1 MSDTTFSIIMIVIIV
16 LILLMGCLAMASF
29 WDDISEYEEETE
41 VKYIIAG
48 DTEQYKG
55 CLIMSCGSSK
65 ERAEDTLQRLLS
77 DPDENDKMMIEGYS
91 NLRVEEVEQKDCW
104 WED

>member
-1 MSDTTFSIIMIVIIV
+1 MVAILVF
-16 LILLMGCLAMASF
+16 ILLMGCLAMASY
-29 WDDISEYEEETE
+29 WDDISEYEEEME

-55 CLIMSCGSSK
+55 CLILSCGSDK
-65 ERAEDTLQRLLS
+65 EQAEATLERMLS
-77 DPDENDKMMIEGYS
+77 DPTENDKKLMEGHTNIRIE
-91 NLRVEEVEQKDCW
+91 ETDKKDCW

>member
-1 MSDTTFSIIMIVIIV
+1 MSDTTFGIIMVAIFVF
-16 LILLMGCLAMASF
+16 ILLMGCLAMASY
-29 WDDISEYEEETE
+29 WDDISEYEEEME

-55 CLIMSCGSSK
+55 CLILSCGSDK
-65 ERAEDTLQRLLS
+65 ERAEQTLQRLLD
-77 DPDENDKMMIEGYS
+77 DPDEHDKIMIEGYS
-91 NLRVEEVEQKDCW
+91 NLRVEEAEKKDCW